1 MDSGE
6 GQVKYKIL
14 HCQLL
19 MVATNLNMLSLTNL
33 LGLFAANLP
42 GYRVAYVNNGFRLL
56 EVYVFCFAAA
66 LGAHKALVVDD
77 RLLPSLRHRAALG
90 SGDVVA
96 VLALHHLRL
105 LPLNNFA

>member
-1 MDSGE
+1 M
-6 GQVKYKIL
+6 L
-14 HCQLL
+14 HWQLL
-19 MVATNLNMLSLTNL
+19 MFATNQLWPSLTNL
-33 LGLFAANLP
+33 LWLFAANLP
-42 GYRVAYVNNGFRLL
+42 GYRVACQLGFRLL
-56 EVYVFCFAAA
+56 EVDVFFFAAV

>member
-1 MDSGE
+1 M
-6 GQVKYKIL
+6 L

-19 MVATNLNMLSLTNL
+19 MFATNQLWSSLTNL

-42 GYRVAYVNNGFRLL
+42 GYRVACFHGFRLM
-56 EVYVFCFAAA
+56 EVDVFFFAAV
-66 LGAHKALVVDD
+66 LGAHKALAVDD